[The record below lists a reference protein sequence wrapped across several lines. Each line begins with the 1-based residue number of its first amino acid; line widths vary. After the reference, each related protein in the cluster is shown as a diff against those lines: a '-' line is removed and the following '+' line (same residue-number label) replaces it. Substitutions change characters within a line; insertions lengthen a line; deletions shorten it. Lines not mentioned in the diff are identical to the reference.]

1 LIAAKLR
8 GAFAPFFHRWEHQL
22 ASVDNN
28 RIVRPFEWGH
38 DWFGDGHDSATSEQM
53 LESARRSVAASDEFY
68 SVDAAPDY
76 ELDETGRLTFTSA
89 LASPFEINNRVSA
102 RVFHAK
108 KPKPVAD
115 QPVVIV
121 LPQWNA
127 DADGHVGLAQ
137 LFTRFNIS
145 AVRLTLPYHDVRRP
159 AELERADY
167 IVSSNIGRTIHAN
180 RQAVLDA
187 RRVVAWLWNQ
197 GYRRI
202 GIMGTSLGSC
212 LSMITMAHDER
223 IRAGAFNH
231 VSTYFAD
238 PIWRGL
244 STRHVRAG
252 LEQGV
257 TLDELRELWM
267 PISPWPFIDR
277 IRGRKTLLIYAH
289 YDLTFPTDLSQ
300 NFIDEFA
307 RRGIGHD
314 LATLPCGHY
323 TTGKAPF
330 KFIDAYH
337 LVKFFVKNL

>member
-1 LIAAKLR
+1 MITR
-8 GAFAPFFHRWEHQL
+8 YFHRWEQQL

-28 RIVRPFEWGH
+28 RLVRSFEWGPEWIGAAA
-38 DWFGDGHDSATSEQM
+38 DDPSPFERI
-53 LESARRSVAASDEFY
+53 LEWSRRSVEKSDAFFNVEPAA
-68 SVDAAPDY
+68 DY
-76 ELDETGRLTFTSA
+76 AVGASGTLTFTSA
-89 LASPFEINNRVSA
+89 LASPFEINNRVTA
-102 RVFHAK
+102 RVFHAQ
-108 KPKPVAD
+108 KPRPVAD

-121 LPQWNA
+121 LPQWNS
-127 DADGHVGLAQ
+127 DAGGHVGLAQ
-137 LFTRFNIS
+137 LFARFNIS

-167 IVSSNIGRTIHAN
+167 IVSANIGRTLHAN
-180 RQAVLDA
+180 RQAVLDTK
-187 RRVVAWLWNQ
+187 RVVTWLWAQ

-244 STRHVRAG
+244 STQHVRAG
-252 LEQGV
+252 LEMGV
-257 TLDELRELWM
+257 TLDQLRELWM

-277 IRGRKTLLIYAH
+277 IRGRKALLVYAR
-289 YDLTFPTDLSQ
+289 YDLTFPPDLSK
-300 NFIDEFA
+300 NFVNEFVRRDID
-307 RRGIGHD
+307 HN
-314 LATLPCGHY
+314 LAVLPCGHY

-330 KFIDAYH
+330 KFIDAFH
-337 LVKFFVKNL
+337 LVRFFLKNL